1 MALGFPTELISK
13 ECCTDDGAT
22 LELGKIAS

>member
-1 MALGFPTELISK
+1 MALEFPTQLISK
-13 ECCTDDGAT
+13 VCCTNDGAT